1 MAQFSTNKDVF
12 GNVTLETGALIDL
25 SQSTTFYKYVG
36 GAGPQAVS
44 IDPVTNISRFT
55 PRFSGGSGR
64 NILIRNNV
72 VPDVTP
78 YGWMLPDASESWL
91 AEDGTFYASVNGSG
105 EIEFSDDT
113 DIIAVSNPYPFPT
126 SGSAMVTANH
136 AYGWGTLLPPGGGPG
151 TRTITIGAGIGPVI
165 FKSDGA
171 FNSGGSTFRF
181 EVIWNGATVIDT
193 GTLTSGSTF
202 SHSFTKTTTTPT
214 TISVTL
220 TSAGTYG
227 SGFVIIGSNQ
237 ARTDFTADS
246 TAYGDGLNG
255 GTPFTLNCTYEGGG
269 GEISAQVTS
278 YTLFGDDDPVVFTQS
293 KYDWQN
299 WTDPTSTYFV
309 NIDSTGFAT
318 ISDATDVIAERAE
331 LLNLDP
337 SGSYV
342 ATTYGKTT
350 YNVGEDFNVSM
361 SPINRNPQ
369 TLVNYLAID
378 VTGTVLNNVRGPF
391 SDPSLP
397 ANTASVKY
405 LPISISDESTGSV
418 IQLHEGTLVLR

>member
-1 MAQFSTNKDVF
+1 MAQFSTNKDAF

-25 SQSTTFYKYVG
+25 SQSTTFYKYIG
-36 GAGPQAVS
+36 NTEIDAVL
-44 IDPVTNISRFT
+44 IDPVSNTTRLA

-78 YGWMLPDASESWL
+78 YGWVLPDTSESWL
-91 AEDGTFYASVNGSG
+91 AEDGVFYASVNGSG

-113 DIIAVSNPYPFPT
+113 NIIAVSDPYPFPT
-126 SGSAMVTANH
+126 SGSAMVTANQF
-136 AYGWGTLLPPGGGPG
+136 YGWGGATPPGNGPG

-165 FKSDGA
+165 FKSDGG
-171 FNSGGSTFRF
+171 FISGGLTFRF
-181 EVIWNGATVIDT
+181 EVVWNGTTVINT
-193 GTLTSGSTF
+193 GNLASGSSF
-202 SHSFTKTTTTPT
+202 SHSFTKTTASPA

-220 TSAGTYG
+220 TSAGTTG
-227 SGFVIIGSNQ
+227 AGIVIIGSDQ

-246 TAYGDGLNG
+246 TSYGDGLNG

-309 NIDSTGFAT
+309 NIDSTGLAT
-318 ISDATDVIAERAE
+318 ISDATDVIAERTE

-342 ATTYGKTT
+342 ATAYGKTT
-350 YNVGEDFNVSM
+350 YNVDEDFNVSM
-361 SPINRNPQ
+361 IPINRNPQ
-369 TLVNYLAID
+369 TLVNYLALD
-378 VTGTVLNNVRGPF
+378 VTGTVLNDVRGPF